1 MQDKEIKLTLNV
13 KEIDQ
18 ILGAISK
25 MPLGEVIDLF
35 TKIRGQA
42 IPQLAAQEA
51 TETAPE
57 ASNGVGSD

>member
-1 MQDKEIKLTLNV
+1 MQDKEINLILTV

-18 ILGAISK
+18 ILGAVSK
-25 MPLGEVIDLF
+25 LPLGEVIDLF
-35 TKIRGQA
+35 NKIRGQA

-57 ASNGVGSD
+57 AANGSGGE